1 MSTAGTI
8 AAIFPGQGAQTVGM
22 LGELANTH
30 ASIQGRFE
38 QASAVLGFDLWA
50 MTQEGP
56 AELLGQTENTQ
67 PALLV
72 ASVAL
77 WDLWSDAHSKADMMS
92 GHSLGEYSALVCAGA
107 MTFEDGVRLVRKRGE
122 LMQAAVP
129 RGQGTMAA
137 VLGLEDAA
145 IAECCAQVDGKVGPA
160 NFNAPGQVV
169 IAGEIDAV
177 TAAIETCKA
186 AGAKRAVLLDVSG
199 PFHSTLMQSAAED
212 FSAALADVEFAMP
225 RVPVYQNVHGQI
237 ATSVEQMREL
247 LLEQL
252 YSPVRW
258 TTCVGSLLD
267 AGAEQFVECGPS
279 NVLAGLVKRI
289 SRATPTIGLATADGV
304 ASANAL

>member
-30 ASIQGRFE
+30 ASIQARFE

-56 AELLGQTENTQ
+56 AEVLGQTENTQ

-129 RGQGTMAA
+129 SGQGTMAA

-145 IAECCAQVDGKVGPA
+145 IAECCAHVDGKVGPA

-169 IAGEIDAV
+169 IAGATDAV
-177 TAAIETCKA
+177 AAAIESCKA

-199 PFHSTLMQSAAED
+199 PFHSTLMRSAAED
-212 FSAALADVEFAMP
+212 FSAALADVEFVMP

-247 LLEQL
+247 LVEQL

-267 AGAEQFVECGPS
+267 AGAEQFVECGPG

-289 SRATPTIGLATADGV
+289 SRATPTFGLATADGV
-304 ASANAL
+304 AAANAL